1 MHGALS
7 STMRPGLP
15 PPLCQCRVPDRTQP
29 FICLA
34 YLLMCW
40 LFALRRNGR
49 LLHNDTFAGCRRDG
63 EYIDSKN
70 KWGMEAKFTA
80 QPDCIDMPH
89 HAIQHQGYA
98 WLASMLCIAYT
109 FYNLNYMS
117 EILEGWGL
125 HWSLLIHHDVVA
137 QVPWS
142 KIAFFM
148 ISLEIS
154 HLELWLAIS
163 SSHRSWR
170 LYASWGL
177 RYLASCFATAL
188 YVVWGEAGVQGVIRQ
203 GVYPSSNECQIPAG
217 VTWHSWSGWSVQL
230 PKANPA
236 SKQVSDPAC
245 SLGWKKAVVRSSLL
259 GEENVNVNIYIYVC
273 IAFQMFICWHI
284 NKHLY
289 ICIDDQ
295 THFLFRTYIYI

>member
-1 MHGALS
+1 
-7 STMRPGLP
+7 
-15 PPLCQCRVPDRTQP
+15 
-29 FICLA
+29 
-34 YLLMCW
+34 
-40 LFALRRNGR
+40 
-49 LLHNDTFAGCRRDG
+49 
-63 EYIDSKN
+63 
-70 KWGMEAKFTA
+70 MEVKFTA

-177 RYLASCFATAL
+177 ALSGQLLRDCPICSVGWGWGSRCDTPGSISQFEWMPDPSRSDVAQLVRLERPTTQSKSCEQAS
-188 YVVWGEAGVQGVIRQ
+188 VW
-203 GVYPSSNECQIPAG
+203 PCL
-217 VTWHSWSGWSVQL
+217 QL
-230 PKANPA
+230 RMEK
-236 SKQVSDPAC
+236 SC
-245 SLGWKKAVVRSSLL
+245 SA
-259 GEENVNVNIYIYVC
+259 E
-273 IAFQMFICWHI
+273 
-284 NKHLY
+284 
-289 ICIDDQ
+289 
-295 THFLFRTYIYI
+295 